1 MVALRRAALAL
12 AICLAFPLVSVEPAF
27 AARTLT
33 VTPSTGLREGQVVEV
48 TAVGFTPMVDV
59 RVCQSIMDATP
70 SQSDCSMFS
79 GSAAVRSDESG
90 AISAQFDV
98 RQSIYV
104 PSLDRAV
111 DCVVEACFIRAGE
124 IRPGAPED
132 IEGTTAF
139 STRLLF
145 LRVQPDCLLQRL
157 SDGQF
162 FGDNVYNDEVSQT
175 WSHGTTA
182 GNGWSFALRVQND
195 GDATEDLIVRGLTE
209 FSSPVI
215 RVRYFAGWLNVT
227 SYVTGGGFTF
237 GDVPPGGIRKLVVQ
251 FRAAAAASLGARSRQ
266 AVRCQW
272 AAPNGPVEVE
282 DEVHVGVRVVAP
294 T

>member
-1 MVALRRAALAL
+1 MVALRRGALAL
-12 AICLAFPLVSVEPAF
+12 ALCLAFPLVSAEPAF

-33 VTPSTGLREGQVVEV
+33 VTPSTGLREGQFVEV
-48 TAVGFTPMVDV
+48 TGVGFTPMVDV
-59 RVCQSIMDATP
+59 RVCLSIMDATP
-70 SQSDCSMFS
+70 SQSDCSLFS

-90 AISAQFDV
+90 AISAQFEV

-157 SDGQF
+157 SDGQL
-162 FGDNVYNDEVSQT
+162 FGDNVYHDDVSQT
-175 WSHGTTA
+175 WSHGITA
-182 GNGWSFALRVQND
+182 GNDWSFALRVQND
-195 GDATEDLIVRGLTE
+195 GDATEDLIVRGSGS
-209 FSSPVI
+209 SSPVI
-215 RVRYFAGWLNVT
+215 GVRYFAGWLNVT

-237 GDVPPGGIRKLVVQ
+237 GDVPPGGIRNLVVQ
-251 FRAAAAASLGARSRQ
+251 FRAAAAASPGARSGG